1 MIGIYFP
8 ASAITAEQHNA
19 VDEKVSG
26 GVPPEGMKLHSAFQ
40 EGDKLAMFDVWE
52 SKEAFEAFGA
62 KLMPVVKEM
71 GLELPEPIF
80 VEMVAF
86 EVA

>member
-19 VDEKVSG
+19 VDEKVSAG
-26 GVPPEGMKLHSAFQ
+26 GPPAGMKLHSAFQ

-62 KLMPVVKEM
+62 KLMPVLKEM
-71 GLELPEPIF
+71 GLELSDPMF

-86 EVA
+86 EVP

>member
-1 MIGIYFP
+1 MVGVYFP
-8 ASAITAEQHNA
+8 ASPITAAQHDA
-19 VDEKVSG
+19 VDEKVSKG
-26 GVPPEGMKLHSAFQ
+26 APPEGMKLHSAFQ

-62 KLMPVVKEM
+62 KLMPIVKEM
-71 GLELPEPIF
+71 GLELSQPIF

-86 EVA
+86 EVG